1 MRDVKHSLLLLA
13 LPLLACPAAGPG
25 GDDDDSA
32 PADDDDAVACEYPE
46 GAVEPMALNEV
57 IWPYAWADAL
67 DLVGGRL
74 PIDLADAPCDTDPD
88 IGWGDKEVVLF
99 VSLPVW

>member
-1 MRDVKHSLLLLA
+1 MRDVKRSLLLLA
-13 LPLLACPAAGPG
+13 LPLLACSVPASD
-25 GDDDDSA
+25 DDDDSA
-32 PADDDDAVACEYPE
+32 SSDDDDAVACEYPE

-57 IWPYAWADAL
+57 IYPYSWAEAL
-67 DLVGGRL
+67 DLAGQIL
-74 PIDLADAPCDTDPD
+74 PMDLADAPCDTDPD